1 VSRIGKLPIDIPS
14 GVDININKDE
24 VTVKG
29 KQGELSLKIDK
40 CIELNQENEKLILTR
55 ASDSKEHRAKHG
67 LYRSLLNNMVVGV
80 SKGFSKTLEIV
91 GVGYKV
97 NKKGNAVELLVGYSN
112 PVTVEE
118 TDGVTFEVPN
128 NSTIIVKGIDKQKVG
143 EAASKIRSIRKP
155 EPYKGKGIKYK
166 DEIIKR
172 KVGKAAATA
181 EK

>member
-1 VSRIGKLPIDIPS
+1 MSRIGKLPIDIPS